1 MFSNFKDMSAVV
13 FKNLLK
19 MVEPEKTKLLA
30 FINKFESFS

>member
-19 MVEPEKTKLLA
+19 MIESEKTKLLA